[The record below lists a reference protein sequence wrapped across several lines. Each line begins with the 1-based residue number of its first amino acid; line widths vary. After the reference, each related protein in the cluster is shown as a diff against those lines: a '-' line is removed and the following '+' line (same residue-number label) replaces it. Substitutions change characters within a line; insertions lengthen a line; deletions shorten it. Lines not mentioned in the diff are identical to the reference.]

1 MNTKQIHKNKIKIS
15 TLTGISVIIIST
27 IGLTGCGAKITQT
40 SDTMTLELGSEFEF
54 IPADFFKASED
65 TLSKLDVDTSKADPT
80 TLGTSEITVSYE
92 SNTYTIT
99 LNVVDTT
106 SPVVTPIDD
115 ITSVRPNETITASD
129 YVNVEDMSDYTVYFL
144 TDEEE
149 PITGE
154 DTEDKEDTETS
165 NSNSEDQEDTEGQ
178 LNSSEDSKD
187 KEDTETSNS
196 NSEEDTEDKSSMQ
209 DTESNLSET
218 LVVNPA
224 KIESNAYPVKI
235 VAVDISNNT
244 SSPISLSIPINTSIS
259 LQGCTY
265 DASTNTY
272 HITEE
277 VAGELSA
284 RYPEIMGKVTVN
296 ADLENAFYDYIFGKN
311 METEID
317 WGVMD
322 IIMKA
327 FDGVEPEDFLS
338 DAGLY
343 KKSSTST
350 SGKKDTVS
358 QPAQTKPAQSQP
370 AETQAPTQPA
380 PTESQESW
388 EDSSSAGMMSDDQA
402 KAWAG
407 SGGVS
412 TGFGDANQDN
422 YDNTDYGDV
431 GIH

>member
-15 TLTGISVIIIST
+15 TLAGISVIVIST
-27 IGLTGCGAKITQT
+27 IGLTGCGSKIVQT

-106 SPVVTPIDD
+106 SPVVTPVDD

-129 YVNVEDMSDYTVYFL
+129 YVNVEDMSDYIVYFL

-154 DTEDKEDTETS
+154 DTEDKEDTE
-165 NSNSEDQEDTEGQ
+165 GQ

-187 KEDTETSNS
+187 KEDSKTSNS
-196 NSEEDTEDKSSMQ
+196 NSEDQEDSSEKETSKEDIEDTKSK
-209 DTESNLSET
+209 LSQT

-343 KKSSTST
+343 KKPSTSE
-350 SGKKDTVS
+350 KKDTAS

-380 PTESQESW
+380 PTQSNPL
-388 EDSSSAGMMSDDQA
+388 EDSSSGMMSGDDLD
-402 KAWAG
+402 AWLRENG
-407 SGGVS
+407 
-412 TGFGDANQDN
+412 N
-422 YDNTDYGDV
+422 YGEEIGTDHMDWNDYGDV